1 MDIANSTSSAFPAVS
16 AAGTDLRHAQVMHRS
31 AFIDNLRWSIILFVI
46 SMHAADT
53 YWPFGNWYFADK
65 ASTGW
70 STALL
75 FGTYQSFLQAFFM
88 GLLVCSIRLFRSRS
102 NALFAFLSANAFA
115 VFIFHP
121 PIPLTRSTAVAYDVR
136 VWAQSGPNS

>member
-16 AAGTDLRHAQVMHRS
+16 AVGTDLRHAQVMHRS

-88 GLLVCSIRLFRSRS
+88 GLL
-102 NALFAFLSANAFA
+102 FA
-115 VFIFHP
+115 VSGYFARAA
-121 PIPLTRSTAVAYDVR
+121 TRCSRFSRPMHSQYLFFTR
-136 VWAQSGPNS
+136 QSR